1 MMVGIIINKMSKV
14 LFREPIHMCISQRGK
29 LRKVEHRRV
38 VSRGKEECLVLTPS
52 HVVLETERRQR
63 HHWYFQDGQAS
74 LLAETKGNG
83 AFRAIHTAHPE
94 DSIRGFPLRSVTPIR
109 PFRRGIRSN
118 PKNPKQV
125 F

>member
-1 MMVGIIINKMSKV
+1 MNKV

-29 LRKVEHRRV
+29 LRKVQHRRLEI
-38 VSRGKEECLVLTPS
+38 RGKEENLVLTPS
-52 HVVLETERRQR
+52 HVVPETERRQK
-63 HHWYFQDGQAS
+63 HHWYFKDGEPS
-74 LLAETKGNG
+74 LFGEAQGNG

-94 DSIRGFPLRSVTPIR
+94 DSIRGFPLRSATPIR

-125 F
+125 FEISFFH